1 MKTLDD
7 FALGSTK
14 HAEADYID
22 MLAADPDLAQRSAA
36 LLTERSYSDRLT
48 FGGVP
53 FSRTLRPRFLTPR
66 QYTYI
71 QQTCRTLARAM
82 IRLREACVDDP
93 MLRAQLD
100 LTEEEERL
108 ALVDPGFSEPSPS
121 LRMDSFWSEHA
132 WHFVECNGEAPAA
145 VAYTDILTNVF
156 LDLPAVHKFQERY
169 TLQPIYSRERFLQEV
184 MTQYAEFR
192 RNRGAHE
199 FPERP
204 RIAIIDWRGVP
215 TSTEFDLFNEYFESK
230 GLECLI
236 TTPEELEWSGG
247 RLRVGDFV
255 IDIAYK
261 RVLTSE
267 LLAKPEVAKALTA
280 AYVAG
285 RVMVMN
291 AFRAKFLHKKLS
303 LALLH
308 DDAYAYLYTPEQ
320 REVILRHIPW
330 TRKVREQ
337 HTTYG
342 TGTVDL
348 VPFILD
354 HRDRLVLKPN
364 DDYGGKGV
372 VIGWT
377 VSQAEWE
384 AALAQALDSSYAVQ
398 ERVVL
403 EKEPYPFI
411 ADDGSIAV
419 ADLAADTDPYLFGTD
434 CEGILTRLSAEALL
448 NVTAGTGTVTA
459 SMLVEPKG

>member
-14 HAEADYID
+14 RAEADYIE
-22 MLAADPDLAQRSAA
+22 MLTADRDLAQRSAE
-36 LLTERSYSDRLT
+36 LLTARSYSDKLT

-53 FSRTLRPRFLTPR
+53 FSRALRPRFLTPR
-66 QYTYI
+66 QYAYI
-71 QQTCRTLARAM
+71 QQSCRTLAHALV
-82 IRLREACVDDP
+82 RLREACVADP

-100 LTEEEERL
+100 LTAEEERL

-121 LRMDSFWSEHA
+121 LRLDSFWSEHA
-132 WHFVECNGEAPAA
+132 WHFVECNGESPAA
-145 VAYTDILTNVF
+145 IAYTDVLTDVL

-169 TLQPIYSRERFLQEV
+169 TLQPLYSRDRFFQEV
-184 MTQYAEFR
+184 LTQYAQFR
-192 RNRGAHE
+192 KNRGTHE

-204 RIAIIDWRGVP
+204 RIAIIDWVGVP
-215 TSTEFDLFNEYFESK
+215 TSTEFDLFKEYFEGK
-230 GLECLI
+230 GLECII
-236 TTPEELEWSGG
+236 TTPEALEWRGG

-255 IDIAYK
+255 IDLAYK

-267 LLAKPEVAKALTA
+267 LLEKPDVAKPLIA

-342 TGTVDL
+342 TGTIDL
-348 VPFILD
+348 VPFILENR
-354 HRDRLVLKPN
+354 HRLVLKPN
-364 DDYGGKGV
+364 DEYGGKGV

-377 VSQAEWE
+377 VDQAEWE
-384 AALAQALDSSYAVQ
+384 ATLAEALAASFAVQ
-398 ERVVL
+398 EAVVL

-411 ADDGSIAV
+411 ADDGSIVV

-434 CEGILTRLSAEALL
+434 CEGILTRLSSQALL

-459 SMLVEPKG
+459 SMLVEPKE